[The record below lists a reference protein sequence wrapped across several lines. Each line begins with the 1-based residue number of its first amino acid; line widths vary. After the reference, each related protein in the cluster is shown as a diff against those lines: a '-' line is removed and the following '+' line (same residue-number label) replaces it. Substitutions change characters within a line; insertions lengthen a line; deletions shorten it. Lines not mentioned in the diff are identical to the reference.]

1 MLNFLQKHFG
11 YRVYGF
17 GYSKEHRTFTRREA
31 LAWVACY
38 DDGALVIRRH
48 KVVMVRHG
56 LFA

>member
-17 GYSKEHRTFTRREA
+17 GYSKEHRTFPRREA
-31 LAWVACY
+31 LAWVSCY
-38 DDGALVIRRH
+38 DEGALVIRRH
-48 KVVMVRHG
+48 KVVMVRHS